1 MLSKLNKFFSSIKLA
16 IILFILIAATSII
29 GTVIDQGDTI
39 AQYKLIYGST
49 VFHILYWL
57 GFLNIYS
64 SWYFVGLAILLILT
78 MIISSVNKLPKVIK
92 NIINPN
98 TSFDDALKK
107 NSYKAKYT
115 IMQSSKNPAEILNS
129 AEKTFGKKF
138 GKPVLKNIDENIEH
152 FKNSENGKVQKI
164 SSKNG
169 DANSSAD
176 NKKNNS
182 GNLLFFSKNSIF
194 RISPNIAHLGAIVIL
209 AGVILGVTL
218 GYRSYTNIKVGQTVQ
233 HSYLLKNNNPVLLPF
248 KIKLDNYVTKY
259 YKNGMPK
266 AYISTLTIIKK
277 HINILT
283 KSIRV
288 NHPLTYDGITIYQA
302 SYGHYKPNAAQIL
315 VLNLKNSNKKNDK
328 RLIYAVPGKIY
339 NSKINNI
346 KFSFNFFK
354 HPAKDQIPFYISVIK
369 NGKTVSSPLVFQELP
384 YRTKKGNMPLFFAKY
399 NNNVAFIFAGIKTY
413 FYSGVE
419 ITKNVDTYIVWIGSA
434 ILIFALFFSFFFN
447 QQSLW
452 VRVTHSENEK
462 TNKVEILSVPHKK
475 FASFYSMMD
484 RLTEIF
490 KKQI

>member
-16 IILFILIAATSII
+16 IILFILIAAVSII

-39 AQYKLIYGST
+39 AQYKIIYGNT

-57 GFLNIYS
+57 GFLNIYD
-64 SWYFVGLAILLILT
+64 SWYFVGLAALLILT
-78 MIISSVNKLPKVIK
+78 MIISSANKLPKIIK
-92 NIINPN
+92 NIVDPN
-98 TSFDDALKK
+98 TSFDYALKK
-107 NSYKAKYT
+107 NSYKAKYIT
-115 IMQSSKNPAEILNS
+115 LQSSKSPYEILNF

-138 GKPVLKNIDENIEH
+138 GKPVLKISGKDNNYINDG
-152 FKNSENGKVQKI
+152 KNEKAQKT
-164 SSKNG
+164 SSN
-169 DANSSAD
+169 AD
-176 NKKNNS
+176 NKENNS
-182 GNLLFFSKNSIF
+182 GNFLFFSKNSIF
-194 RISPNIAHLGAIVIL
+194 RISPIIAHLGAIVIL
-209 AGVILGVTL
+209 AGVLLGVAL

-233 HSYLLKNNNPVLLPF
+233 HSYLLKNNHPVLLPF

-277 HINILT
+277 HITILT

-315 VLNLKNSNKKNDK
+315 VLNLNLKNSNKNNK
-328 RLIYAVPGKIY
+328 RLVYAVPGKIY

-369 NGKTVSSPLVFQELP
+369 NDKTVGSPLVFQELP

-399 NNNVAFIFAGIKTY
+399 NNNIAFIFAGIKTY
-413 FYSGVE
+413 YYSGVE
-419 ITKNVDTYIVWIGSA
+419 ITKNVDTDIVWIGSA

-452 VRVTHSENEK
+452 VRVTPSENEK
-462 TNKVEILSVPHKK
+462 TNKIEILSVPHKK

-484 RLTEIF
+484 RLMEIF

>member
-16 IILFILIAATSII
+16 IILFILIAAVSII

-39 AQYKLIYGST
+39 AQYKIIYGNT

-57 GFLNIYS
+57 GFLNIYN
-64 SWYFVGLAILLILT
+64 SWYFVGLAALLILT
-78 MIISSVNKLPKVIK
+78 MIISSANKLPNIIK
-92 NIINPN
+92 NIVDPN
-98 TSFDDALKK
+98 TSFDYALKK
-107 NSYKAKYT
+107 NSYKAKYIT
-115 IMQSSKNPAEILNS
+115 MQSSKSPSEILNF

-138 GKPVLKNIDENIEH
+138 GKPVLKNIGENINH
-152 FKNSENGKVQKI
+152 FKSGENEKVQKI

-169 DANSSAD
+169 DASNNAD

-182 GNLLFFSKNSIF
+182 GNFLFFSKNSIF

-209 AGVILGVTL
+209 AGVFLGVTL

-248 KIKLDNYVTKY
+248 KIKLDNYLTKY

-277 HINILT
+277 HITILT

-288 NHPLTYDGITIYQA
+288 NHPLTYDGITVYQA

-315 VLNLKNSNKKNDK
+315 VLNLKNSNKNNK

-369 NGKTVSSPLVFQELP
+369 NDKTVSSPLVFQELP

-399 NNNVAFIFAGIKTY
+399 NDNIAFIFAGIKTY
-413 FYSGVE
+413 YYSGVE
-419 ITKNVDTYIVWIGSA
+419 ITKNVDTDIVWIGSA

-452 VRVTHSENEK
+452 VRVTSSENEK
-462 TNKVEILSVPHKK
+462 INKVEILSVPHKK

-484 RLTEIF
+484 RLTEIL
-490 KKQI
+490 KKQIL

>member
-16 IILFILIAATSII
+16 IILFILIAAISII

-39 AQYKLIYGST
+39 AQYKIIYGNT

-64 SWYFVGLAILLILT
+64 SWYFVGLAALLILT
-78 MIISSVNKLPKVIK
+78 MIISSANKLPKIIK
-92 NIINPN
+92 NIVNPD
-98 TSFDDALKK
+98 TSFDNALRK
-107 NSYKAKYT
+107 NSHKAKYIT
-115 IMQSSKNPAEILNS
+115 IQSSKSPSEILNF
-129 AEKTFGKKF
+129 AKKTFGKKF
-138 GKPVLKNIDENIEH
+138 GKPVLQNIDGNNNNFKSGENE
-152 FKNSENGKVQKI
+152 KVQKT
-164 SSKNG
+164 SSNT
-169 DANSSAD
+169 N

-182 GNLLFFSKNSIF
+182 GNFLFFSKNSIF

-209 AGVILGVTL
+209 VGVFLGVTL

-248 KIKLDNYVTKY
+248 KIKLDNYITKY

-277 HINILT
+277 HITILT

-315 VLNLKNSNKKNDK
+315 VLNLKTGNKNNK

-354 HPAKDQIPFYISVIK
+354 NPAKDQIPFYISVIK
-369 NGKTVSSPLVFQELP
+369 NNKTVGRPIVFQELS

-399 NNNVAFIFAGIKTY
+399 NNNIAFIFAGIKTY
-413 FYSGVE
+413 YYSGVE
-419 ITKNVDTYIVWIGSA
+419 ITKNVDTDIVWIGSA

-452 VRVTHSENEK
+452 IRVTPSENEK

-484 RLTEIF
+484 KLTEIF

>member
-16 IILFILIAATSII
+16 IILFILIAAISII
-29 GTVIDQGDTI
+29 GTVIDQGDTL
-39 AQYKLIYGST
+39 AQYKIIYGDT

-64 SWYFVGLAILLILT
+64 SWYFIGLAVLLILT
-78 MIISSVNKLPKVIK
+78 MITASANKLPKVIK
-92 NIINPN
+92 NIIEPY
-98 TSFDDALKK
+98 TSFDNALKK

-115 IMQSSKNPAEILNS
+115 TIQSSKSPSEILNI
-129 AEKTFGKKF
+129 AEKTFAKKF
-138 GKPVLKNIDENIEH
+138 GKPVLKNLDGNAGKNAVH
-152 FKNSENGKVQKI
+152 NKNS
-164 SSKNG
+164 
-169 DANSSAD
+169 
-176 NKKNNS
+176 S
-182 GNLLFFSKNSIF
+182 GNFLFFSKNSIF
-194 RISPNIAHLGAIVIL
+194 RISPNIAHF
-209 AGVILGVTL
+209 GVIVVLTGVFLGVAL

-248 KIKLDNYVTKY
+248 KIKLDNYATKY

-277 HINILT
+277 HIAILT

-315 VLNLKNSNKKNDK
+315 VLNLKNKNKNNK
-328 RLIYAVPGKIY
+328 RLIYAVPGKLY
-339 NSKINNI
+339 NSKISNI

-354 HPAKDQIPFYISVIK
+354 NPAKNQIPFYISIIK
-369 NGKTVSSPLVFQELP
+369 NNKTVTRPIVFQELP

-399 NNNVAFIFAGIKTY
+399 NNNIAFVFAGIKTY
-413 FYSGVE
+413 YYSGVE

-447 QQSLW
+447 QKSLW
-452 VRVTHSENEK
+452 IRVIPSEEKEK
-462 TNKVEILSVPHKK
+462 TNKIELLSVPNKK
-475 FASFYSMMD
+475 FASFYSMID